1 MVVGGPSQF
10 GLTDIPSNGTAAGSM
25 VTAQEDGVESTL
37 DVAVATFKLIEVAFA
52 IAVEG
57 HRLETCTSFAT
68 KQILKLKNQ
77 RKDRVTERAQLYGKD
92 GVRKISRSEQRRVK
106 PRACALIAQI
116 NTAEDAADW
125 LQQHKFVKKP
135 RSCPQCQKKRLSFCV
150 EARDRG
156 PHWRCLHCKTHVSF
170 LTDSPFRG
178 LKANPVMLLIRN
190 YEQMDATK
198 APRPTE
204 LVQACKTSWRQA
216 WLQFPDFPAC

>member
-1 MVVGGPSQF
+1 MRRRSRR
-10 GLTDIPSNGTAAGSM
+10 TAS
-25 VTAQEDGVESTL
+25 D
-37 DVAVATFKLIEVAFA
+37 
-52 IAVEG
+52 
-57 HRLETCTSFAT
+57 R
-68 KQILKLKNQ
+68 

-125 LQQHKFVKKP
+125 LQQHKFVKKL

-150 EARDRG
+150 EAKDRG

-170 LTDSPFRG
+170 LTGSPFRG

-190 YEQMDATK
+190 YEQMR
-198 APRPTE
+198 RPGRRSW
-204 LVQACKTSWRQA
+204 CKRARQA
-216 WLQFPDFPAC
+216 GDRHGFNFPTFLPAKLKLYYKVYVHADACFGPYLRDVTRKQYEISTHVKLAGSRTAALTSSQDS